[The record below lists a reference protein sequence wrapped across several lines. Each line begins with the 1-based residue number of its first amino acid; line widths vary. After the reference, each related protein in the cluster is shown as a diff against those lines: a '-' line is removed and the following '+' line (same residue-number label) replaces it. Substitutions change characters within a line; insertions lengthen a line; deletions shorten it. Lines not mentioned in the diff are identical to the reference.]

1 MRSIRIGRLMVG
13 KGGGGST
20 GKVQLGKIQAGG
32 IDLPFI
38 FVGITFLTHLTCY
51 LTTIN
56 LLLFLNIYE

>member
-1 MRSIRIGRLMVG
+1 MVG